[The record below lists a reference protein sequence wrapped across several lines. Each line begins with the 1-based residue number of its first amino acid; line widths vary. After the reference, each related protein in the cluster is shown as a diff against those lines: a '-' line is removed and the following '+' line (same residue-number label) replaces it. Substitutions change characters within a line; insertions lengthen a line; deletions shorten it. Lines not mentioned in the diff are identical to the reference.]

1 MGICG
6 ASRHGLPRDVVGMR
20 LSSLTLRLRA
30 KIARG
35 PRNYKSTCSG
45 PNLIRTGVRLGL
57 EAAAE
62 TLELRERLG
71 VELVAQIPAR
81 AVDVLGLDELR
92 QEPTRRELAHLHP
105 GRLAHRFV
113 RRDDRDLL
121 AHAELRGE

>member
-45 PNLIRTGVRLGL
+45 PNLIRTGVRLPL
-57 EAAAE
+57 EAATEA
-62 TLELRERLG
+62 LELRERLG
-71 VELVAQIPAR
+71 VEPGAQGAAL
-81 AVDVLGLDELR
+81 AVDVRRLDELG
-92 QEPTRRELAHLHP
+92 EEGARRELAHLHAC
-105 GRLAHRFV
+105 RLAYRFV
-113 RRDDRDLL
+113 R
-121 AHAELRGE
+121 